1 MATELLTA
9 NSIDPRLPRQSRWLR
24 HLALITAMFLVF
36 AIIAFASDA
45 DRQVKIRDL
54 TQIQGVRDNQLVGYG
69 LAIGLNRTGDTQQ
82 TFFTVQTLANS
93 LLRMGVQISPGVV
106 VVKNVAAVFVT
117 ATLPPFARPGMKL
130 DVTVSSVGDAKS
142 IQGGVLLLTAL
153 RAANGEIYAEAQ
165 GALVVGGYSEGNSGN
180 SKTVNHPTVGRIAEG
195 ATVERDAAVDL
206 SHFKT
211 VSLLLQNPDFTAARD
226 VADVIN
232 KEFGKPVA
240 NAIDSRRIDVDVAA
254 TGAQSVPVL
263 ISRVQNLSISFRS
276 PAKVVVNERTGT
288 IVMGGDV
295 RLSPVSVIQGSL
307 TIDVETKHVVVQL
320 PPMMG
325 GKADTTIPSTVSVLP
340 PMVSGKTEIVDET
353 KISASDAPAQSIQM
367 EEGANVDE
375 LIKGLHAIG
384 ATSHDI
390 ISILQAIKAAG
401 GLDADLE
408 VI

>member
-1 MATELLTA
+1 MLLAATWIVIA
-9 NSIDPRLPRQSRWLR
+9 
-24 HLALITAMFLVF
+24 HAAL
-36 AIIAFASDA
+36 ASDV
-45 DRQVKIRDL
+45 DRKVLIRDV

-69 LAIGLNRTGDTQQ
+69 LVIGLTRTGDTQQ

-93 LLRMGVQISPGVV
+93 LERMGVQISPGVV

-117 ATLPPFARPGMKL
+117 ASLPAFARPGMKI

-165 GALVVGGYSEGNSGN
+165 GPIVIGGYSEGSAGN
-180 SKTVNHPTVGRIAEG
+180 VRNVNQLTVGRIAEG
-195 ATVERDAAVDL
+195 GIVERDAAVNL
-206 SHFKT
+206 SQFKT
-211 VSLLLQNPDFTAARD
+211 VSLLLLNSDFTAARD
-226 VADVIN
+226 IADVIN
-232 KEFGKPVA
+232 KDFDKPIA
-240 NAIDSRRIDVDVAA
+240 TAIDSRRIDVNVAES
-254 TGAQSVPVL
+254 GASSVPIL
-263 ISRVQNLSISFRS
+263 ISRVQNLSIRFNS

-288 IVMGGDV
+288 IVMGGNV
-295 RLSPVSVIQGSL
+295 RLSPVSVIHGSL
-307 TIDVETKHVVVQL
+307 TIDVQTAHVISQPAPFSGGKPEQVTETKL
-320 PPMMG
+320 
-325 GKADTTIPSTVSVLP
+325 TVN
-340 PMVSGKTEIVDET
+340 
-353 KISASDAPAQSIQM
+353 DAPAQSIQL

-401 GLDADLE
+401 GLQADLE

>member
-1 MATELLTA
+1 MAVQLLIG
-9 NSIDPRLPRQSRWLR
+9 NSRKLRPAWQNRWLQR
-24 HLALITAMFLVF
+24 LALPAVVWLF
-36 AIIAFASDA
+36 ATLSAFASDA
-45 DRQVKIRDL
+45 DHKVMIRDL

-69 LAIGLNRTGDTQQ
+69 LAIGLKNTGDSQQ

-93 LLRMGVQISPGVV
+93 LQRMGVQITPGVV

-117 ATLPPFARPGMKL
+117 ATLPPFARPGMKI

-142 IQGGVLLLTAL
+142 IQGGVLLLTSL
-153 RAANGEIYAEAQ
+153 RAANGQVYAEAQ
-165 GALVVGGYSEGNSGN
+165 GPLVIGGYSEGAAGN
-180 SKTVNHPTVGRIAEG
+180 SKSVNQPTVGRIAEG

-206 SHFKT
+206 SRFRT
-211 VSLLLQNPDFTAARD
+211 VSLLLLNSDFTAARD
-226 VADVIN
+226 IADVIN
-232 KEFGKPVA
+232 KEFGKPIA
-240 NAIDSRRIDVDVAA
+240 TAIDSRRIDVDVAA
-254 TGAQSVPVL
+254 SGASSVPIL
-263 ISRVQNLSISFRS
+263 ISRVQNLSITFRS

-288 IVMGGDV
+288 IVMGGEV

-307 TIDVETKHVVVQL
+307 TIDVETKHVVVQPAPL
-320 PPMMG
+320 SN
-325 GKADTTIPSTVSVLP
+325 GKPEV
-340 PMVSGKTEIVDET
+340 VDET
-353 KISASDAPAQSIQM
+353 KISVNDAPAQSIQL

-401 GLDADLE
+401 GLEADLE

>member
-1 MATELLTA
+1 MAIEFLTA
-9 NSIDPRLPRQSRWLR
+9 NPIESRTPSQPRWLR
-24 HLALITAMFLVF
+24 RLALLAAMSLVF
-36 AIIAFASDA
+36 AILAFASDT

-153 RAANGEIYAEAQ
+153 RAANGEVYAEAQ
-165 GALVVGGYSEGNSGN
+165 GPLVVGGYSEGANGN
-180 SKTVNHPTVGRIAEG
+180 SKSVNHPTVGRIAEG

-206 SHFKT
+206 SRFKT
-211 VSLLLQNPDFTAARD
+211 VSLLLQNPDFTASRD
-226 VADVIN
+226 IADVIN

-240 NAIDSRRIDVDVAA
+240 KALDSRRIDVDVAA
-254 TGAQSVPVL
+254 CGVASVPTL

-307 TIDVETKHVVVQL
+307 TIDVETKHVVVQP
-320 PPMMG
+320 PPM
-325 GKADTTIPSTVSVLP
+325 TN
-340 PMVSGKTEIVDET
+340 GKTETVDET
-353 KISASDAPAQSIQM
+353 KITAGDAPAQSIQM

-401 GLDADLE
+401 GLDAELE

>member
-1 MATELLTA
+1 MAIEFLTA
-9 NSIDPRLPRQSRWLR
+9 NPIDPRTPMQPRWLR
-24 HLALITAMFLVF
+24 RLAVLVAMSLVF
-36 AIIAFASDA
+36 AILAFAADT

-93 LLRMGVQISPGVV
+93 MLRMGVQISPGVV

-153 RAANGEIYAEAQ
+153 RAANGEVYAEAQ
-165 GALVVGGYSEGNSGN
+165 GPLVVGGYSEGASGN
-180 SKTVNHPTVGRIAEG
+180 SKSVNHPTVGRIAEG

-206 SHFKT
+206 SRFKT
-211 VSLLLQNPDFTAARD
+211 VSLLLQNPDFTASRD
-226 VADVIN
+226 IADVIN
-232 KEFGKPVA
+232 KEFGKQVA
-240 NAIDSRRIDVDVAA
+240 AALDSRRIDVDVAA
-254 TGAQSVPVL
+254 CGIASVPTL
-263 ISRVQNLSISFRS
+263 ISRVQNLSIGFRS

-307 TIDVETKHVVVQL
+307 TIDVETKHVVVQP
-320 PPMMG
+320 PPM
-325 GKADTTIPSTVSVLP
+325 S
-340 PMVSGKTEIVDET
+340 SGKTETVDET
-353 KISASDAPAQSIQM
+353 KIAVNDSPAQSIQM

-401 GLDADLE
+401 GLDAELE

>member
-1 MATELLTA
+1 MAIELLTVKQ
-9 NSIDPRLPRQSRWLR
+9 IEPRLPKHLRWPRRLILMTGVCLLAS
-24 HLALITAMFLVF
+24 HLAFG
-36 AIIAFASDA
+36 SDA
-45 DRQVKIRDL
+45 DRKVMIRDL

-93 LLRMGVQISPGVV
+93 MQRMGVQIAPGTV

-153 RAANGEIYAEAQ
+153 RAANGDVYAEAQ
-165 GALVVGGYSEGNSGN
+165 GPLVIGGYSEGASGN
-180 SKTVNHPTVGRIAEG
+180 SKTVNHPTVARIAEG

-206 SHFKT
+206 SRFKT
-211 VSLLLQNPDFTAARD
+211 VSLLLQNSDFTAARD
-226 VADVIN
+226 IADVIN
-232 KEFGKPVA
+232 KDFGKPVA
-240 NAIDSRRIDVDVAA
+240 VALDSRRIDVDVAA
-254 TGAQSVPVL
+254 SGAPSVPIL
-263 ISRVQNLSISFRS
+263 ISRVQNLSISFHS

-307 TIDVETKHVVVQL
+307 TIDVETRHVVVQ
-320 PPMMG
+320 PPPL
-325 GKADTTIPSTVSVLP
+325 TN
-340 PMVSGKTEIVDET
+340 GKTEIVDET
-353 KISASDAPAQSIQM
+353 KTTVNDAPAQSIQL